1 MIMTNMSNV
10 MRYLSQKVISV
21 VMYFVD
27 VSSSIFLEATQ
38 MIDKMMQKNTLDLQR
53 NDGNIEDKSTNHIH

>member
-1 MIMTNMSNV
+1 MTNMSNV